1 MRNQKEIEELKKLL
15 SFKKKSLN
23 PILTL
28 LKELRPFQDKSIF
41 SNKNLYELT
50 DKHLSK
56 GLIELPTLINTEI
69 GFHRRNTAGRQ
80 NMAELFTFHKLKPIK
95 WLFAVR
101 KELRKI
107 HLNQKFMGDH
117 HVYTI
122 LLNYPNGP
130 RYGVYVGESE
140 FNAEQRFSTHLEGGF
155 TAASSVKN
163 FGIEILYSLFMHLKT
178 PGPGKEYAKKIE
190 ARMAKRL
197 KKDYFK
203 PKGLPPHRVKGGTKQ
218 F

>member
-1 MRNQKEIEELKKLL
+1 MRSQKKSEELKKLII
-15 SFKKKSLN
+15 FKKKSLN
-23 PILTL
+23 PILAL
-28 LKELRPFQDKSIF
+28 LKELRPFQDELNF
-41 SNKNLYELT
+41 SYENLYKLA

-56 GLIELPTLINTEI
+56 GLIEIHTLINTEI
-69 GFHRRNTAGRQ
+69 GFHRRNPAGRQ
-80 NMAELFTFHKLKPIK
+80 KMAELFSFHKLKPIK

-107 HLNQKFMGDH
+107 HLNQKFLGDH

-122 LLNYPNGP
+122 LLNYPNGLK
-130 RYGVYVGESE
+130 YGVYVGESE

-163 FGIEILYSLFMHLKT
+163 FGTEILYSLFMHLET

-190 ARMAKRL
+190 AKMAKRL

-203 PKGLPPHRVKGGTKQ
+203 RKGLPPHRVKGGTKQ